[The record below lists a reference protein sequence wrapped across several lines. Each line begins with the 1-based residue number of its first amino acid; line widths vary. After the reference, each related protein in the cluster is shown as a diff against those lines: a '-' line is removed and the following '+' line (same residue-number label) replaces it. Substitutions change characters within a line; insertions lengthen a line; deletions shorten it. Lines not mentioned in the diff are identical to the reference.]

1 VSPAPAGEAVLDLA
15 TVRSSDAHRVGPK
28 MARLGQLASTGW
40 RVPDGYAITA
50 GALEGWLPA
59 AALAELHRLFSTPV
73 VGAGADG
80 GGHRRLAGLSE
91 QARRLI
97 EDQPLPS
104 WLADAVA
111 GAHARLAARTGRGAA
126 LLVAVRSSAVG
137 EDGHAASF
145 AGQYETYLGVSG
157 ADEVLR
163 HIAKC
168 WASGYS
174 AHALDYRRRFGG
186 SSPLRAHDLAVGVL
200 ELVDARSAG
209 VAFTLDPVTG
219 DRGRLVVEAN
229 WGLGESVVS
238 GQVTPDYW
246 TVERG
251 SGRIVERRVGAKLV
265 WSVLADS
272 GAASSGGADDDRDRG
287 GEPGLSGDR
296 GGDGRDRGGDGGA
309 GEVRAEGADRSGTVL
324 VPLPGDLART
334 PCLSDDEVRYIC
346 QRATAIEEAEG
357 TPQDVEWAVAR
368 DQDLPDSVYFL
379 QHRPETTWSPASHD
393 PPSPETSPEAASEP
407 AKSFDPVQY
416 ALRNVFKVPG
426 T

>member
-1 VSPAPAGEAVLDLA
+1 VTAAAGDAVVDLGEIRA
-15 TVRSSDAHRVGPK
+15 GDAGRVGPK

-59 AALAELHRLFSTPV
+59 AALAELHRLFSAPATGPAPAAT
-73 VGAGADG
+73 GPDY
-80 GGHRRLAGLSE
+80 GGHQRLTQLSE
-91 QARRLI
+91 QARQLI
-97 EDQPLPS
+97 EGQSLPS

-111 GAHARLAARTGRGAA
+111 DAHARLAARTGRGAQ

-157 ADEVLR
+157 TDEVLR

-246 TVERG
+246 TVERD

-265 WSVLADS
+265 WSVLA
-272 GAASSGGADDDRDRG
+272 
-287 GEPGLSGDR
+287 EPDAGR
-296 GGDGRDRGGDGGA
+296 AGDGVGR
-309 GEVRAEGADRSGTVL
+309 GTVL
-324 VPLPGDLART
+324 APLPAELAGA
-334 PCLSDDEVRYIC
+334 PCLTDDEVRYIC
-346 QRATAIEEAEG
+346 RQAAAIEEAEG

-368 DQDLPDSVYFL
+368 DLDVPDSVYFL
-379 QHRPETTWSPASHD
+379 QHRPETTWAGAAPEPGAPPGTPPGSAPA
-393 PPSPETSPEAASEP
+393 PAP

-426 T
+426 S

>member
-1 VSPAPAGEAVLDLA
+1 VTDAARPGRPDPVVDLA
-15 TVRSSDAHRVGPK
+15 AVRASDAPRVGPK

-40 RVPDGYAITA
+40 RVPDGYAVTA
-50 GALEGWLPA
+50 GALEGWLPP
-59 AALAELHRLFSTPV
+59 AALAELHRLFSTPT
-73 VGAGADG
+73 AGAAASAAGSDREFG
-80 GGHRRLAGLSE
+80 RHQRLTRLSE
-91 QARRLI
+91 QARALI
-97 EDQPLPS
+97 EGQSLPS
-104 WLADAVA
+104 GLADAVA
-111 GAHARLAARTGRGAA
+111 DAHARLAARTGRGA
-126 LLVAVRSSAVG
+126 LLRVAVRSSAVG

-157 ADEVLR
+157 AAEVLR

-238 GQVTPDYW
+238 G
-246 TVERG
+246 E
-251 SGRIVERRVGAKLV
+251 
-265 WSVLADS
+265 
-272 GAASSGGADDDRDRG
+272 SGGR
-287 GEPGLSGDR
+287 
-296 GGDGRDRGGDGGA
+296 
-309 GEVRAEGADRSGTVL
+309 GTVL
-324 VPLPGDLART
+324 APLPAELAQA
-334 PCLSDDEVRYIC
+334 PCLTDDEVRYIC
-346 QRATAIEEAEG
+346 RQAAAIEEAEG

-368 DQDLPDSVYFL
+368 DLDVPDSVYFL
-379 QHRPETTWSPASHD
+379 QHRPETTWAGAAPEPGAPPGTPPGSAPA
-393 PPSPETSPEAASEP
+393 PTP

-426 T
+426 S

>member
-1 VSPAPAGEAVLDLA
+1 VTDAARSGRPDPVVDLA
-15 TVRSSDAHRVGPK
+15 VVRASDAPRVGPK

-50 GALEGWLPA
+50 AALEGWLPP
-59 AALAELHRLFSTPV
+59 AALAELHRLFSAPV
-73 VGAGADG
+73 SGAAAAFGGGPDG
-80 GGHRRLAGLSE
+80 GGHQRLARLSE
-91 QARRLI
+91 QARQLI
-97 EDQPLPS
+97 EGQSLPS

-111 GAHARLAARTGRGAA
+111 DAHARLEARTGRGAA
-126 LLVAVRSSAVG
+126 LRVAVRSSAVG
-137 EDGHAASF
+137 EDGHTASF
-145 AGQYETYLGVSG
+145 AGQYETYLGVAG
-157 ADEVLR
+157 TDEVLR
-163 HIAKC
+163 HVAKC

-246 TVERG
+246 TVERD
-251 SGRIVERRVGAKLV
+251 SGRILERRTGGKLV
-265 WSVLADS
+265 WSVL
-272 GAASSGGADDDRDRG
+272 
-287 GEPGLSGDR
+287 GE
-296 GGDGRDRGGDGGA
+296 A
-309 GEVRAEGADRSGTVL
+309 GEAGGRGTVL
-324 VPLPGDLART
+324 APLPAELAQA
-334 PCLSDDEVRYIC
+334 PCLTDDEVRYIC
-346 QRATAIEEAEG
+346 RQAAAIEAAEG
-357 TPQDVEWAVAR
+357 TPQDVEWAIAR
-368 DQDLPDSVYFL
+368 DLDVPDSVYFL
-379 QHRPETTWSPASHD
+379 QHRPETTWAAVTPESGPTPA
-393 PPSPETSPEAASEP
+393 P
-407 AKSFDPVQY
+407 ATSFDPVQY

>member
-1 VSPAPAGEAVLDLA
+1 
-15 TVRSSDAHRVGPK
+15 
-28 MARLGQLASTGW
+28 M
-40 RVPDGYAITA
+40 
-50 GALEGWLPA
+50 
-59 AALAELHRLFSTPV
+59 
-73 VGAGADG
+73 
-80 GGHRRLAGLSE
+80 
-91 QARRLI
+91 
-97 EDQPLPS
+97 
-104 WLADAVA
+104 
-111 GAHARLAARTGRGAA
+111 
-126 LLVAVRSSAVG
+126 G

-246 TVERG
+246 TVERD
-251 SGRIVERRVGAKLV
+251 SGRILERRVGAKLV
-265 WSVLADS
+265 WSVLATT
-272 GAASSGGADDDRDRG
+272 GAAETGNADD
-287 GEPGLSGDR
+287 
-296 GGDGRDRGGDGGA
+296 GDGDGDGSA
-309 GEVRAEGADRSGTVL
+309 GEAPAERANRSGTVL
-324 VPLPGDLART
+324 APLPAELAQT
-334 PCLSDDEVRYIC
+334 PCLTDDEVRYIC
-346 QRATAIEEAEG
+346 RQAAAIEEAEG
-357 TPQDVEWAVAR
+357 TPQDVEWAIAR
-368 DQDLPDSVYFL
+368 DLDIPDGVYFL
-379 QHRPETTWSPASHD
+379 QHRPETTWATTTPAAPPPGTPPASA
-393 PPSPETSPEAASEP
+393 PGP

>member
-1 VSPAPAGEAVLDLA
+1 VTDVTAAAGEAVLDLA
-15 TVRSSDAHRVGPK
+15 VIRADDRARVGPK
-28 MARLGQLASTGW
+28 MARLGQLASDGW

-50 GALEGWLPA
+50 DALEGWLPDA
-59 AALAELHRLFSTPV
+59 ARAELHRLFSAPKPAP
-73 VGAGADG
+73 GAASQQ
-80 GGHRRLAGLSE
+80 LSE

-97 EDQPLPS
+97 EGQSLPS
-104 WLADAVA
+104 WLAAAVA
-111 GAHARLAARTGRGAA
+111 DAHTRLEARTGRGAG
-126 LLVAVRSSAVG
+126 LLVAVRSSAVS

-168 WASGYS
+168 WGSGYS

-246 TVERG
+246 TVERD

-265 WSVLADS
+265 WSVLANAP
-272 GAASSGGADDDRDRG
+272 AAETGNADD
-287 GEPGLSGDR
+287 
-296 GGDGRDRGGDGGA
+296 GGDGGA
-309 GEVRAEGADRSGTVL
+309 GEARADGANRSGTVL
-324 VPLPGDLART
+324 APLPAELAGA
-334 PCLSDDEVRYIC
+334 PCLTDDEVRYIC
-346 QRATAIEEAEG
+346 RRAAAIEAAEG

-368 DQDLPDSVYFL
+368 DLDVPDSVYFL
-379 QHRPETTWSPASHD
+379 QHRPETTWAAVTPASG
-393 PPSPETSPEAASEP
+393 P
-407 AKSFDPVQY
+407 APAPATSFDPVQY

>member
-1 VSPAPAGEAVLDLA
+1 VSPVPAGEAVLDLA
-15 TVRSSDAHRVGPK
+15 AVRASDALRVGPK
-28 MARLGQLASTGW
+28 MARLGQLASAGW
-40 RVPDGYAITA
+40 RVPDGYAVTA
-50 GALEGWLPA
+50 DALEGWLPP
-59 AALAELHRLFSTPV
+59 AALAELHRLFSAPT
-73 VGAGADG
+73 AGAAAAG
-80 GGHRRLAGLSE
+80 PEFGGHQRLTQLSE
-91 QARRLI
+91 QARQLI
-97 EDQPLPS
+97 EGQSLPS

-111 GAHARLAARTGRGAA
+111 DAHARLATRTGRGA
-126 LLVAVRSSAVG
+126 LLRVAVRSSAVG

-246 TVERG
+246 TVERD
-251 SGRIVERRVGAKLV
+251 SGRILERRVGAKLV
-265 WSVLADS
+265 WSVLAS
-272 GAASSGGADDDRDRG
+272 TGAAETGNADD
-287 GEPGLSGDR
+287 
-296 GGDGRDRGGDGGA
+296 GGDGGA
-309 GEVRAEGADRSGTVL
+309 GEVRAEGANRGGTVL
-324 VPLPGDLART
+324 APLPAELAQA
-334 PCLSDDEVRYIC
+334 PCLTDDEVRYIC
-346 QRATAIEEAEG
+346 RQAAAIEEAEG
-357 TPQDVEWAVAR
+357 TPQDVEWAIAR
-368 DQDLPDSVYFL
+368 DLEVPDSVYFL
-379 QHRPETTWSPASHD
+379 QHRPETTWAAAV
-393 PPSPETSPEAASEP
+393 PESGAASAP
-407 AKSFDPVQY
+407 AAAASFDPVQY

>member
-1 VSPAPAGEAVLDLA
+1 MMLDQVQA
-15 TVRSSDAHRVGPK
+15 SRGP
-28 MARLGQLASTGW
+28 RLGQLASTGW

-59 AALAELHRLFSTPV
+59 AALAELHRLFSVPATGPAPAAT
-73 VGAGADG
+73 GPDY
-80 GGHRRLAGLSE
+80 GGHQRLTRLSE
-91 QARRLI
+91 QARQLI
-97 EDQPLPS
+97 EGQSLPS

-111 GAHARLAARTGRGAA
+111 DAHARLAARTGRGAQ
-126 LLVAVRSSAVG
+126 LRVAVRSSAVG

-174 AHALDYRRRFGG
+174 AHALEYRRRFGG

-246 TVERG
+246 TVERD
-251 SGRIVERRVGAKLV
+251 SGRILERRTGGKLV
-265 WSVLADS
+265 WSVLDEA
-272 GAASSGGADDDRDRG
+272 GGR
-287 GEPGLSGDR
+287 
-296 GGDGRDRGGDGGA
+296 
-309 GEVRAEGADRSGTVL
+309 GTVL
-324 VPLPGDLART
+324 APLPAELAQT

-346 QRATAIEEAEG
+346 RQAAAIEAAEG
-357 TPQDVEWAVAR
+357 APQDVEWAIAR
-368 DQDLPDSVYFL
+368 DLDVPDSVYFL
-379 QHRPETTWSPASHD
+379 QHRPETTWAAAPESGPA
-393 PPSPETSPEAASEP
+393 P
-407 AKSFDPVQY
+407 APAPSFDPVQY

>member
-1 VSPAPAGEAVLDLA
+1 MSPAPAGEAVLDLA
-15 TVRSSDAHRVGPK
+15 TIRASDAARVGPK

-40 RVPDGYAITA
+40 RVPDGYAVTA
-50 GALEGWLPA
+50 GALEGWLPP
-59 AALAELHRLFSTPV
+59 AALAELHQLFSAPT
-73 VGAGADG
+73 AGAAVAAG
-80 GGHRRLAGLSE
+80 PEFGRHQRLTQLSE

-97 EDQPLPS
+97 EGQTLPS

-111 GAHARLAARTGRGAA
+111 DAHARLAARTGRGA
-126 LLVAVRSSAVG
+126 LLRVAVRSSAVG

-246 TVERG
+246 TVERD

-265 WSVLADS
+265 WSVLANTP
-272 GAASSGGADDDRDRG
+272 AAEAGDADDG
-287 GEPGLSGDR
+287 GE
-296 GGDGRDRGGDGGA
+296 GGA
-309 GEVRAEGADRSGTVL
+309 GEVAAAPCWRRCRPSWRRPRA
-324 VPLPGDLART
+324 
-334 PCLSDDEVRYIC
+334 
-346 QRATAIEEAEG
+346 
-357 TPQDVEWAVAR
+357 
-368 DQDLPDSVYFL
+368 
-379 QHRPETTWSPASHD
+379 
-393 PPSPETSPEAASEP
+393 
-407 AKSFDPVQY
+407 
-416 ALRNVFKVPG
+416 
-426 T
+426 

>member
-1 VSPAPAGEAVLDLA
+1 
-15 TVRSSDAHRVGPK
+15 

-59 AALAELHRLFSTPV
+59 AALAELHRLFSVPATGPAAAAT
-73 VGAGADG
+73 GPDY
-80 GGHRRLAGLSE
+80 GGHQRLTRLSE
-91 QARRLI
+91 QARQLI
-97 EDQPLPS
+97 EGQSLPS

-111 GAHARLAARTGRGAA
+111 DAHARLAARTGRGAE
-126 LLVAVRSSAVG
+126 LRVAVRSSAVS

-157 ADEVLR
+157 TDEVLR

-246 TVERG
+246 AVERG
-251 SGRIVERRVGAKLV
+251 SGRILERRVGGKLV
-265 WSVLADS
+265 WSVLAD
-272 GAASSGGADDDRDRG
+272 A
-287 GEPGLSGDR
+287 GDAT
-296 GGDGRDRGGDGGA
+296 GP
-309 GEVRAEGADRSGTVL
+309 SGTVL
-324 VPLPGDLART
+324 APLSAELAQA

-346 QRATAIEEAEG
+346 RQAAAIEAAEG

-368 DQDLPDSVYFL
+368 DLDVPDSVYFL
-379 QHRPETTWSPASHD
+379 QHRPETTWAGAAPEPGAAPALGT
-393 PPSPETSPEAASEP
+393 PPGSAPAP

-426 T
+426 S

>member
-1 VSPAPAGEAVLDLA
+1 VTAPAEDAVVDLSVIRA
-15 TVRSSDAHRVGPK
+15 GDASRVGPK

-50 GALEGWLPA
+50 DALAGWLPA
-59 AALAELHRLFSTPV
+59 PALAELHRLFSAPA
-73 VGAGADG
+73 AGPAAVATDPAAVATG
-80 GGHRRLAGLSE
+80 LAAATTGPDYGGHQRLADLSG

-97 EDQPLPS
+97 EGQSLPS

-111 GAHARLAARTGRGAA
+111 DAHDRLAARTGRGNA

-157 ADEVLR
+157 PDEVLR
-163 HIAKC
+163 HIVKC

-186 SSPLRAHDLAVGVL
+186 SGPLRAHDLAVGVL

-251 SGRIVERRVGAKLV
+251 SGRILERRVGGKLV
-265 WSVLADS
+265 WSVLAD
-272 GAASSGGADDDRDRG
+272 ADEAGGR
-287 GEPGLSGDR
+287 
-296 GGDGRDRGGDGGA
+296 
-309 GEVRAEGADRSGTVL
+309 GTVL
-324 VPLPGDLART
+324 APLPAELAQA
-334 PCLSDDEVRYIC
+334 PCLTDDEVRYIC
-346 QRATAIEEAEG
+346 RRAAAIEEAEG
-357 TPQDVEWAVAR
+357 TPQDVEWAIAR
-368 DQDLPDSVYFL
+368 DLDVPDSVFFL
-379 QHRPETTWSPASHD
+379 QHRPETTWATATPAPAPAAQT
-393 PPSPETSPEAASEP
+393 PPP
-407 AKSFDPVQY
+407 APSFDPVQY

>member
-1 VSPAPAGEAVLDLA
+1 VTAAAGDAVVDLGEIRA
-15 TVRSSDAHRVGPK
+15 GDAGRVGPK

-59 AALAELHRLFSTPV
+59 AALAELHRLFSAPATGPAAAAT
-73 VGAGADG
+73 GPDY
-80 GGHRRLAGLSE
+80 GGHQRLTQLSE
-91 QARRLI
+91 QARQLI
-97 EDQPLPS
+97 EGQSLPS

-111 GAHARLAARTGRGAA
+111 DAHARLAARTGRGAQ

-157 ADEVLR
+157 TDEVLR

-246 TVERG
+246 TVERD

-265 WSVLADS
+265 WSVLAEPDS
-272 GAASSGGADDDRDRG
+272 GRA
-287 GEPGLSGDR
+287 
-296 GGDGRDRGGDGGA
+296 GDGVGR
-309 GEVRAEGADRSGTVL
+309 GTVL
-324 VPLPGDLART
+324 APLPAELAGA
-334 PCLSDDEVRYIC
+334 PCLTDDEVRYIC
-346 QRATAIEEAEG
+346 RQAAAIEEAEG

-368 DQDLPDSVYFL
+368 DLDVPDSVYFL
-379 QHRPETTWSPASHD
+379 QHRPETTWAGAAPEPGAPPGTPPGSAPA
-393 PPSPETSPEAASEP
+393 P

-426 T
+426 S

>member
-1 VSPAPAGEAVLDLA
+1 VTDAARSGRPDPVVDLA
-15 TVRSSDAHRVGPK
+15 AVRASDAPRVGPK
-28 MARLGQLASTGW
+28 MARLGQLASAGW

-50 GALEGWLPA
+50 AALEGWLPP
-59 AALAELHRLFSTPV
+59 AALAELHRLFSAPASGAAAAA
-73 VGAGADG
+73 GAGPDG
-80 GGHRRLAGLSE
+80 GGHQRLARLSE
-91 QARRLI
+91 QARQLI
-97 EDQPLPS
+97 EGQSLPS

-111 GAHARLAARTGRGAA
+111 DAHARLESRTGRGAA
-126 LLVAVRSSAVG
+126 LRVAVRSSAVG
-137 EDGHAASF
+137 EDGRAASF

-157 ADEVLR
+157 TDEVLR

-174 AHALDYRRRFGG
+174 AHALDYRRQFGG

-246 TVERG
+246 TVERD
-251 SGRIVERRVGAKLV
+251 SGRILERRTGGKLV
-265 WSVLADS
+265 WSVLDEA
-272 GAASSGGADDDRDRG
+272 GGR
-287 GEPGLSGDR
+287 
-296 GGDGRDRGGDGGA
+296 
-309 GEVRAEGADRSGTVL
+309 GTVL
-324 VPLPGDLART
+324 APLPAELAQA
-334 PCLSDDEVRYIC
+334 PCLTDDEVRYIC
-346 QRATAIEEAEG
+346 RQAAAIEAAEG
-357 TPQDVEWAVAR
+357 TPQDVEWAIAR
-368 DQDLPDSVYFL
+368 DLDVPDSVYFL
-379 QHRPETTWSPASHD
+379 QHRPETTWATTPAA
-393 PPSPETSPEAASEP
+393 PPPGTPPGTPPEPAAAP